1 MDNMYK
7 PQNLLAVGIDPSK
20 DTLGISLIRYPEE
33 ELFNESIPNLPEAFA
48 DLDAMVCA
56 AAGKLGLTPAY
67 GLEDTGRYGKA
78 LCDFLCARGRV
89 VKEVNPILT
98 HHQRAFYGQ
107 DKSDGID
114 AKCVGVILMRRFDR
128 LPGRDASAGVSTA
141 LKQLSSFR
149 HAQVKLRGQLLNQ
162 LHHALEQT
170 YLNVYQPFFSDLK
183 HKAALAFFQ
192 SYPMPQSLKGSTEAS
207 LDLLLRRESRNR
219 IKDRAAGILAAAATV
234 WGRPLSPSIQA
245 ASLAAALLCGQI
257 ARLNQD
263 IAAVEKNIAALVK
276 ETGIPLTS
284 VNGID
289 IVRAGVILGQTGDP
303 RRFTS
308 KHAYAK
314 YNGTAP
320 CVYGTGRFQR
330 HVSNHFCNRTLRHE
344 FHQLAL
350 HMADHDPLSMAYVQR
365 HMSDGLKSKGQ
376 AINRLA
382 RRISDVLYAMML
394 SKENYDPQI
403 AANNM
408 ERKRPKS
415 ERRRAAVK

>member
-1 MDNMYK
+1 MDNRCK
-7 PQNLLAVGIDPSK
+7 AVNLLAVGIDPSK
-20 DTLGISLIRYPEE
+20 DTLGVALIRYPEE
-33 ELFNESIPNLPEAFA
+33 VLFNHSIPNLPEAFA
-48 DLDAMVCA
+48 DLDAMVCD

-67 GLEDTGRYGKA
+67 GLEDTGRYGRA

-128 LPGRDASAGVSTA
+128 LPDREAGNAVFAA
-141 LKQLSSFR
+141 LKELSSFR
-149 HAQVKLRGQLLNQ
+149 HAQVKQRGRLLNQ

-183 HKAALAFFQ
+183 HKTALAFFQ
-192 SYPMPQSLKGSTEAS
+192 RYPMPQSLKGVAAQA
-207 LDLLLRRESRNR
+207 LDQFLREESRKR
-219 IKDRAAGILAAAATV
+219 LKTRAADILSAAAAV
-234 WGRPLSPSIQA
+234 WDRPTDRLTHSTA
-245 ASLAAALLCGQI
+245 LTATLLCGQI

-263 IAAVEKNIAALVK
+263 IADVEKNIAALVK
-276 ETGIPLTS
+276 ETGIDLTS
-284 VNGID
+284 INGID

-303 RRFTS
+303 RRFPS

-330 HVSNHFCNRTLRHE
+330 HVSNRICNRTLRHE
-344 FHQLAL
+344 LHQLAL
-350 HMADHDPLSMAYVQR
+350 HMANHDPLSMEYVRR
-365 HMSDGLKSKGQ
+365 HMVEGNKSKGQ
-376 AINRLA
+376 AVNRLA

-394 SKENYDPQI
+394 SKEKYDPQI
-403 AANNM
+403 ATRSM
-408 ERKRPKS
+408 ERKRPKAD
-415 ERRRAAVK
+415 RRGAALK